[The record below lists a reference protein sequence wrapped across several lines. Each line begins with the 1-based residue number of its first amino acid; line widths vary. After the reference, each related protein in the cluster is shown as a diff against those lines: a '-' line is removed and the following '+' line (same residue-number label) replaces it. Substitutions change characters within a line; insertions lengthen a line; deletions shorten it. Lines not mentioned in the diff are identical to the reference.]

1 MPLLVPALLT
11 MVAAQ
16 LLDLATFVTM
26 VRRLGPS
33 SEVNPIVSA
42 VLGSGGIAAVVVAKL
57 LLVVMVGSVAL
68 SLMSGHER
76 GLRRAASVLLACA
89 IVAGIFGGWTNA
101 LTIGW
106 L

>member
-33 SEVNPIVSA
+33 S
-42 VLGSGGIAAVVVAKL
+42 
-57 LLVVMVGSVAL
+57 
-68 SLMSGHER
+68 
-76 GLRRAASVLLACA
+76 
-89 IVAGIFGGWTNA
+89 
-101 LTIGW
+101 
-106 L
+106 

>member
-1 MPLLVPALLT
+1 
-11 MVAAQ
+11 
-16 LLDLATFVTM
+16 
-26 VRRLGPS
+26 
-33 SEVNPIVSA
+33 
-42 VLGSGGIAAVVVAKL
+42 
-57 LLVVMVGSVAL
+57 
-68 SLMSGHER
+68 MSGHER